1 MNPEKVIAAP
11 ADGAREKRRVA
22 LRSVLAAIFLTGVK
36 IVVGLW
42 TGSLGILSEAA
53 HSGLDLV
60 AAVVTFLAVRVS
72 DKPADAEH
80 TYGHGKVENL
90 SALIETLLLLATCVW
105 IIYEAIER
113 LFFKHVT
120 VDASAWAFGVMLTSI
135 VIDVSGSR
143 ALKRVAEKHDS
154 QALEADALHFS
165 TDVWSSAVVIVGLAL
180 VRIGELAG
188 GQVAWLGKAD
198 ALAALGVAIIVIYVG
213 VQLGKRTVDVLL
225 DTAPAGLIQQIGAEV
240 GRLPGVLSC
249 SQVRVRRSGAEV
261 FVDMNVSVERS
272 VSVEEAHAIATSIEN
287 RVQQLVPRSDVV
299 VHIDP
304 LASPDESW
312 ADKIR
317 AIADRHGLRAH
328 GLRIHDIKGDLSV
341 ELHVE
346 VPDDLNLGQAHD
358 LTTRFE
364 DDVQTEIGHVA
375 EINTHIEP
383 IGNEKA
389 DSRLAEKEREL
400 VHRAVESIARE
411 VCGGEGIHAVTVRR
425 EKGELSISLHCALAE
440 DMPITEAHQ
449 LSAQVETR
457 LRERMPR
464 LGRVLIHVEPT
475 E

>member
-1 MNPEKVIAAP
+1 MNTDKAIATL
-11 ADGAREKRRVA
+11 ADGRHEKRMVA
-22 LRSVLAAIFLTGVK
+22 FSSVLAAIFLTTIK

-113 LFFKHVT
+113 LFFKDVT
-120 VDASAWAFGVMLTSI
+120 VDASPWAFGVMATSI
-135 VIDVSGSR
+135 VVDVSRSR

-165 TDVWSSAVVIVGLAL
+165 TDVWSSVVVIIGLAL
-180 VRIGELAG
+180 VKLGESVG
-188 GQVAWLGKAD
+188 SGIPWLSKAD
-198 ALAALGVAIIVIYVG
+198 AMAALGVALIVIYVG

-225 DTAPAGLIQQIGAEV
+225 DTAPPGLAQRIETEIGC
-240 GRLPGVLSC
+240 LPGVLDC

-272 VSVEEAHAIATSIEN
+272 VSIEEAHAIAASIEN
-287 RVQQLVPRSDVV
+287 RVQELVPRSDVV

-304 LASPDESW
+304 LAPPDESL
-312 ADKIR
+312 ADNIR
-317 AIADRHGLRAH
+317 AIASRHGLRAH
-328 GLRIHDIKGDLSV
+328 GLRVHGIKGELSV

-346 VPDDLNLGQAHD
+346 VDDRLNLGQAHE
-358 LTTRFE
+358 LVTAFE
-364 DDVQTEIGHVA
+364 NDVRAEIGHVV

-383 IGNEKA
+383 VGNEKA
-389 DSRLAEKEREL
+389 DSQPVESEKEL
-400 VHRAVESIARE
+400 VRRAVKNIAGE
-411 VCGGEGIHAVTVRR
+411 VCGGDIHAVTVRW
-425 EKGELSISLHCALAE
+425 EKGEMSISLHCTLAE
-440 DMPITEAHQ
+440 DTPITEAHQ
-449 LSAQVETR
+449 LSARVEKR
-457 LRERMPR
+457 LRERMPD
-464 LGRVLIHVEPT
+464 LGRVLIHVEPA
-475 E
+475 